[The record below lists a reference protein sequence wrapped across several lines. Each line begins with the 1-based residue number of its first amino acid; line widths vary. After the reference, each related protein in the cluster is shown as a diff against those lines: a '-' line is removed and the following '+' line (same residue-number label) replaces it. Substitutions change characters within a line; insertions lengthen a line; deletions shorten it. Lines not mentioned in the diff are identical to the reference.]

1 MNDGAMETGTH
12 VGRYLLYAGLDYR
25 IMSQDDRNAFPWHGW
40 LN

>member
-12 VGRYLLYAGLDYR
+12 VCRYLLYAGLDYR
-25 IMSQDDRNAFPWHGW
+25 IMSQDGRNAFPWHGW